1 MKHGTRHPTRNLQ
14 SAICNLQSAI
24 NGMPRQSLTPY
35 LVLLGGVGVVA
46 SAAIMIRAL
55 QRPPLDMPAALI
67 AAGRL
72 GLAAIILLPIAWLRV
87 GPELRRLKR
96 RDLLLGIGAGA
107 LLALHF
113 DAWIASLDYT
123 SVASSVA
130 LVSTN
135 PLWVAVLSLLL
146 WGERPPRLTLLGVL
160 LAVAGSALIGFSD
173 SGGAAPNALLGD
185 GLALVG
191 ALAVSGYFLIGR
203 ELRRRL
209 SLLAYIWLVYTSA
222 AIVLLAVALVAASA
236 QQGERWGALA
246 GYPPSAYGL
255 LLLLAVGPQLLGHS
269 ALNWALRYLSATFI
283 TVALL
288 GEPIGAALLA
298 LLLFREWFAPLQLL
312 GFVLLLAGIVAAARG
327 ERMQTEGGRGESNVR
342 GMAH

>member
-1 MKHGTRHPTRNLQ
+1 MPKQ
-14 SAICNLQSAI
+14 S
-24 NGMPRQSLTPY
+24 MTPY

-46 SAAIMIRAL
+46 CAAIMIRAL
-55 QRPPLDMPAALI
+55 QRPPIGMPATLI

-72 GLAAIILLPIAWLRV
+72 GMAAIILLPIAWLRA

-96 RDLLLGIGAGA
+96 RNVLLGIGAGA

-113 DAWIASLDYT
+113 DAWIASFAYT

-135 PLWVAVLSLLL
+135 PLWVAVLALLL
-146 WGERPPRLTLLGVL
+146 WGERPARMTLLGVL
-160 LAVAGSALIGFSD
+160 LAVLGSALIGFSD
-173 SGGAAPNALLGD
+173 SRGAAPNALLGD

-203 ELRRRL
+203 DLRRRL

-222 AIVLLAVALVAASA
+222 AVLLLAVALAVAGA
-236 QQGERWGALA
+236 QPDGLWGALSS
-246 GYPPSAYGL
+246 YPPLAYVL
-255 LLLLAVGPQLLGHS
+255 LVLLAVGPQLLGHS

-298 LLLFREWFAPLQLL
+298 LLLFGELFAPLQLV
-312 GFVLLLAGIVAAARG
+312 GFVVLLTGIIAAAQG
-327 ERMQTEGGRGESNVR
+327 ERGAATSAQVGGTQEVSETQ
-342 GMAH
+342 GM

>member
-1 MKHGTRHPTRNLQ
+1 
-14 SAICNLQSAI
+14 
-24 NGMPRQSLTPY
+24 MPRQSLTPY
-35 LVLLGGVGVVA
+35 LVLLGGVCVVA
-46 SAAIMIRAL
+46 AAAIMIRAL
-55 QRPPLDMPAALI
+55 QRPPIGMPAPLI

-72 GLAAIILLPIAWLRV
+72 GLAATILLPIAWLRA
-87 GPELRRLKR
+87 GAELRGLRR
-96 RDLLLGIGAGA
+96 RDVLLGIGAGA

-113 DAWIASLDYT
+113 DAWIASFNYT

-135 PLWVAVLSLLL
+135 PLWVALLSLLL

-160 LAVAGSALIGFSD
+160 LAVAGSVLIGFSD
-173 SGGAAPNALLGD
+173 SRGVAGNELLGD

-203 ELRRRL
+203 GLRHRL

-222 AIVLLAVALVAASA
+222 AVMLLGVALVVVGVQPGSVWSA
-236 QQGERWGALA
+236 LT
-246 GYPPSAYGL
+246 GYPPLAYVL

-298 LLLFREWFAPLQLL
+298 LLLFHEWFAPLQLA
-312 GFVLLLAGIVAAARG
+312 GFVLLLTGIVATAQG
-327 ERMQTEGGRGESNVR
+327 ERGTAERVRIGEEQEVVAAQ
-342 GMAH
+342 GMAD

>member
-1 MKHGTRHPTRNLQ
+1 
-14 SAICNLQSAI
+14 
-24 NGMPRQSLTPY
+24 MPRQSLTPY
-35 LVLLGGVGVVA
+35 LVLLGAVGVVA
-46 SAAIMIRAL
+46 SAAIMIRTL
-55 QRPPLDMPAALI
+55 QQPPIGMPATLI

-72 GLAAIILLPIAWLRV
+72 SLAALILLPIAWLRV

-96 RDLLLGIGAGA
+96 RDVLLGIAAGA

-113 DAWIASLDYT
+113 DAWIASFAYT

-135 PLWVAVLSLLL
+135 PLWVAMLSLLL
-146 WGERPPRLTLLGVL
+146 WGERPPRMTLLGVL
-160 LAVAGSALIGFSD
+160 LAVLGSALIGFSD
-173 SGGAAPNALLGD
+173 SRGAAPNALLGD

-203 ELRRRL
+203 ELRRQL

-222 AIVLLAVALVAASA
+222 AVLLLGVALVTAGARP
-236 QQGERWGALA
+236 GGLWGALA
-246 GYPPSAYGL
+246 GYPPLAYAL
-255 LLLLAVGPQLLGHS
+255 LLLLAIGPQLLGHS

-298 LLLFREWFAPLQLL
+298 LLLFGEWFAPLQLV
-312 GFVLLLAGIVAAARG
+312 GFVVLLSGIVAAAQG
-327 ERMQTEGGRGESNVR
+327 ERAQAARPRTSYAREHAETQGI
-342 GMAH
+342 AD

>member
-1 MKHGTRHPTRNLQ
+1 
-14 SAICNLQSAI
+14 
-24 NGMPRQSLTPY
+24 MPRQSLTPY
-35 LVLLGGVGVVA
+35 LVLLSGVGVVA
-46 SAAIMIRAL
+46 AAAIMIRTL
-55 QRPPLDMPAALI
+55 QRPPIGMPAPLI

-96 RDLLLGIGAGA
+96 RDVLLGIGAGA

-113 DAWIASLDYT
+113 DAWIASFNYT

-135 PLWVAVLSLLL
+135 PLWVAALSLLL
-146 WGERPPRLTLLGVL
+146 WGERPSRLTLLGVL

-173 SGGAAPNALLGD
+173 SRGVAGNALLGD
-185 GLALVG
+185 GLALAG

-203 ELRRRL
+203 DLRRRL

-222 AIVLLAVALVAASA
+222 AVLLLGAALVVVRAQSGSLWSA
-236 QQGERWGALA
+236 FA
-246 GYPPSAYGL
+246 GYPPLAYAL

-269 ALNWALRYLSATFI
+269 ALNWSLRYLSATFI

-298 LLLFREWFAPLQLL
+298 LLLFQEWFAPLQLA
-312 GFVLLLAGIVAAARG
+312 GFVLLLVGIVAAARG
-327 ERMQTEGGRGESNVR
+327 EHRQAAGVEAVQQEAIGPG
-342 GMAH
+342 AAD

>member
-1 MKHGTRHPTRNLQ
+1 
-14 SAICNLQSAI
+14 
-24 NGMPRQSLTPY
+24 MPRQSLTPY
-35 LVLLGGVGVVA
+35 LVLLGAVGAVA

-55 QRPPLDMPAALI
+55 QRPPIDMPAPLI

-72 GLAAIILLPIAWLRV
+72 GLAAIILLPLAWLRA
-87 GPELRRLKR
+87 GRELRRLKW
-96 RDLLLGIGAGA
+96 RDVLLGIGSGA

-130 LVSTN
+130 LVATN

-146 WGERPPRLTLLGVL
+146 WGERPPHLTLLGVL
-160 LAVAGSALIGFSD
+160 LAVVGSALIGFSD
-173 SGGAAPNALLGD
+173 SGGAARNALLGD

-222 AIVLLAVALVAASA
+222 AVMLLGVAFLATGAQPGGRSGAV
-236 QQGERWGALA
+236 A
-246 GYPPSAYGL
+246 GYPPLAYVL

-298 LLLFREWFAPLQLL
+298 LLLFREWFAPIQLA
-312 GFVLLLAGIVAAARG
+312 GFVLLLAGIVATARG
-327 ERMQTEGGRGESNVR
+327 ERMRTERVR
-342 GMAH
+342 TSPAQVMVD

>member
-1 MKHGTRHPTRNLQ
+1 
-14 SAICNLQSAI
+14 
-24 NGMPRQSLTPY
+24 MPRQSLTPY

-46 SAAIMIRAL
+46 AAAIMIRAL
-55 QRPPLDMPAALI
+55 QQPPIAMPAPLI

-72 GLAAIILLPIAWLRV
+72 GLAAIILLPIAWLRA
-87 GPELRRLKR
+87 GAELRRLRR
-96 RDLLLGIGAGA
+96 RDVLLGIGAGA

-113 DAWIASLDYT
+113 DAWIASFNYT

-135 PLWVAVLSLLL
+135 PLWVAALSLLL
-146 WGERPPRLTLLGVL
+146 WGERPPRLTLMGLL
-160 LAVAGSALIGFSD
+160 LAVVGSVLIGFSD
-173 SGGAAPNALLGD
+173 SRGVASNALLGD

-203 ELRRRL
+203 DVRHRL
-209 SLLAYIWLVYTSA
+209 SLLTYIWLVYTSA
-222 AIVLLAVALVAASA
+222 AVMLLGVALVVGA
-236 QQGERWGALA
+236 QSGSLWSTLS
-246 GYPPSAYGL
+246 GYPPLAYAL

-298 LLLFREWFAPLQLL
+298 LLLFHEWFAPLQLA
-312 GFVLLLAGIVAAARG
+312 GFVLLLTGIVAAAQG
-327 ERMQTEGGRGESNVR
+327 ERRTPDRAQIGEAQEVVAAQ
-342 GMAH
+342 GMAD

>member
-1 MKHGTRHPTRNLQ
+1 
-14 SAICNLQSAI
+14 
-24 NGMPRQSLTPY
+24 MPKQSLTPY
-35 LVLLGGVGVVA
+35 LVLLGAVAVVA

-55 QRPPLDMPAALI
+55 QRPPIGMPATLI

-96 RDLLLGIGAGA
+96 RDVLLGIAAGA

-113 DAWIASLDYT
+113 YAWIASFAYT

-146 WGERPPRLTLLGVL
+146 WGERPPPMRLLGVL
-160 LAVAGSALIGFSD
+160 LAVLGSALIGFSD
-173 SGGAAPNALLGD
+173 SRGAASNALLGD
-185 GLALVG
+185 GLALAG

-203 ELRRRL
+203 ELRGRL

-222 AIVLLAVALVAASA
+222 AVILSGVALIVAGGQPGGLA
-236 QQGERWGALA
+236 ALS
-246 GYPPSAYGL
+246 GYPPLAYAL

-298 LLLFREWFAPLQLL
+298 LLLFGEWFAPLQLV
-312 GFVLLLAGIVAAARG
+312 GFVVLLVGIVAAAQG
-327 ERMQTEGGRGESNVR
+327 ERGSAKPVQEAEAQELPETQGIAG
-342 GMAH
+342 